1 MKGAVESTNKLAG
14 QGLAAL
20 FANTDL
26 AAGGAPASLA
36 RPISLAALSGGLLVP
51 GGTLQRARQRGA
63 WVGICE
69 PQLVAAVGSLSV
81 GRGPGSVA
89 SIGDRV
95 VVVAT
100 GQIGWQPIVS
110 GIGCHVDWHPGAAV
124 SRGATLSD
132 ASGNCGRK
140 KNEARGFVVSS
151 IRDGSP
157 PSAQRESGSRL
168 VQRGVS
174 DGAVCICSAAG
185 AGGKAKESCGY
196 RMPIANTG
204 PYS

>member
-36 RPISLAALSGGLLVP
+36 RPVSLAALSRGLLVP
-51 GGTLQRARQRGA
+51 GGSLQRARQRRT
-63 WVGICE
+63 WIGICQ

-81 GRGPGSVA
+81 GGGPGSIP
-89 SIGDRV
+89 SIGDGV
-95 VVVAT
+95 VVVAM

-132 ASGNCGRK
+132 ASGICGKKRK
-140 KNEARGFVVSS
+140 AWTC
-151 IRDGSP
+151 
-157 PSAQRESGSRL
+157 
-168 VQRGVS
+168 
-174 DGAVCICSAAG
+174 CILNS
-185 AGGKAKESCGY
+185 
-196 RMPIANTG
+196 
-204 PYS
+204 